1 MSDDPNA
8 SNNTSVLGNHREER
22 PQSIEAIQ
30 TLVGDARTKGDAIY
44 PVGAATMLSLG
55 HIPTRPGMIVNMTGL
70 DRVIDYPAR
79 DMTITV
85 QAGITISRLQEIL
98 RAERQQLAVDIPLP
112 DRATLG
118 GAIAANASGP
128 RRYGLGTL
136 RDYVIGIS
144 IVNDEGQVVKAGGR
158 VVKNVAGYDL
168 MKLYTGSLGTL
179 GIISQVT
186 LKLKPLP
193 EAAASIVIPMDPA
206 QTASMLDLLHATRTR
221 PVCIESLSPAACQAI
236 ERENSLGILP
246 QDGKLDCLVV
256 GFEDNAKSVAWQV
269 EQLKQELP
277 AEARATLRECSDA
290 KRERLMAALRDFVLH
305 QQAVLSLK
313 ATMLTSAVADFRTL
327 AATVTPAPWIQ
338 AHAGNGIVYGHFS
351 DLALEQARPLL
362 EKLTSFAVA
371 ARGNLIVTRCPA
383 EWKTVLPIWGQ
394 PTGDRIVMKAVK
406 AKLDPNHI
414 FNPGRFVDG
423 I

>member
-1 MSDDPNA
+1 MIPTELKSLLIERP
-8 SNNTSVLGNHREER
+8 TSVADL
-22 PQSIEAIQ
+22 AI
-30 TLVGDARTKGDAIY
+30 LVRDARKRGQALY
-44 PVGAATMLSLG
+44 PLGGGTMLDSG
-55 HIPTRPGMIVNMTGL
+55 YVPARPGITVDLSGMNA
-70 DRVIDYPAR
+70 VIDYPAR

-98 RAERQQLAVDIPLP
+98 HEERQQLAVDIPFP

-144 IVNDEGQVVKAGGR
+144 IINDEGQEVKAGGR

-179 GIISQVT
+179 GIISQIT

-193 EAAASIVIPMDPA
+193 EAAGLLVLPIDHV
-206 QTASMLDLLHATRTR
+206 QRASMLDLLHGTRTR
-221 PVCIESLSPAACQAI
+221 PVCIEFLSAAACQAI
-236 ERENSLGILP
+236 EREHSIGVLP
-246 QDGKLDCLVV
+246 QDGKLDSLVV
-256 GFEDNAKSVAWQV
+256 GFEDNAKAVAWQL

-277 AEARATLRECSDA
+277 ADARATLRECSDA
-290 KRERLMAALRDFVLH
+290 ERERLMAALRDFILCP
-305 QQAVLSLK
+305 QAVLSFK
-313 ATMLTSAVADFRTL
+313 ATMLPSAVADFCRL
-327 AATVTPAPWIQ
+327 AATVMPAPWIQ
-338 AHAGNGIVYGHFS
+338 AHAGNGIVYGHFA
-351 DLALEQARPLL
+351 DLTLDRARPLL
-362 EKLTSFAVA
+362 ETLTSFAAA

-383 EWKTVLPIWGQ
+383 EWKTVLPIWGR